1 MFTLTTFFILSG
13 FFKEGEGLSNS
24 RSSHST
30 RATFN
35 FRNTVRVLTDKFT
48 LGFRASGFMT
58 FPVTS
63 GFFTDG
69 FTFGFGSLTVGDAMR
84 LFADSDTLRAVE
96 HFTSFIRAFNFAFGF
111 LTFYVADSVLGF
123 GTTGVTF
130 RRFTYRIADS
140 GAVRIVTFPRAL
152 GMTLKFKY

>member
-1 MFTLTTFFILSG
+1 MFTLTTFFIFSS
-13 FFKEGEGLSNS
+13 FFEEGERLSNS
-24 RSSHST
+24 GSSHST

-35 FRNTVRVLTDKFT
+35 FRNAIGIFTDQLTFR
-48 LGFRASGFMT
+48 FRAGGFMT

-84 LFADSDTLRAVE
+84 LFTDSDALRAVE
-96 HFTSFIRAFNFAFGF
+96 HFTSFIRAFNFTFRF

-123 GTTGVTF
+123 GTTGVAF
-130 RRFTYRIADS
+130 RRFTYGIADS

>member
-1 MFTLTTFFILSG
+1 MFTLTTFFIFRG
-13 FFKEGEGLSNS
+13 FFEEGERLSNS

-35 FRNTVRVLTDKFT
+35 FRNTVRVLTDKFA
-48 LGFRASGFMT
+48 LRFRAGGFMT

-69 FTFGFGSLTVGDAMR
+69 FTLGFRSLAVSNAMGLFTDGDT
-84 LFADSDTLRAVE
+84 FRAVE

-111 LTFYVADSVLGF
+111 LAFDVANSV
-123 GTTGVTF
+123 F
-130 RRFTYRIADS
+130 RFST
-140 GAVRIVTFPRAL
+140 
-152 GMTLKFKY
+152 